1 MKRKVA
7 FFLLLLSLVSA
18 CKEEEK
24 PEQEAFIF
32 GQWNFRCTGNC
43 IQIYKYVGGKLY
55 VDNMN
60 SFREAPVI
68 TYSKTPKDAKY
79 ALIAKELEQAFPKDY
94 LLPRGLTFIAC
105 PVCVEE
111 GGYYLAYERESEI
124 IWWQV
129 GKIPELW
136 PEEIRPFMEKL
147 VQTIPKLPEE

>member
-1 MKRKVA
+1 MKRKA
-7 FFLLLLSLVSA
+7 IYFLLLFTLLGG

-32 GQWNFRCTGNC
+32 GQWNFRCQGNC

-55 VDNMN
+55 VDNLN

-68 TYSKTPKDAKY
+68 TYSPTPLDAKY
-79 ALIAKELEQAFPKDY
+79 APLAASLESSFPKDY
-94 LLPRGLTFIAC
+94 LMPRGLTLIAC
-105 PVCVEE
+105 PLCVEE
-111 GGYYLAYERESEI
+111 GGYYLAFEREAEI

-147 VQTIPKLPEE
+147 VQTIPQLPEQ

>member
-1 MKRKVA
+1 MKRKA
-7 FFLLLLSLVSA
+7 IYFLLLFTLLGG

-32 GQWNFRCTGNC
+32 GQWNFRCQGNC
-43 IQIYKYVGGKLY
+43 IQIYKYLGGKLY

-68 TYSKTPKDAKY
+68 TYSPTPLDAKY
-79 ALIAKELEQAFPKDY
+79 APLAASLESSFPKDY
-94 LLPRGLTFIAC
+94 MMPRGLSLVAC
-105 PVCVEE
+105 PLCVEE
-111 GGYYLAYERESEI
+111 GGYYLAFERESEI

-147 VQTIPKLPEE
+147 VQTIPQLPEQ

>member
-1 MKRKVA
+1 MRYKSV
-7 FFLLLLSLVSA
+7 FFLLLLFSLTT

-43 IQIYKYVGGKLY
+43 IQIYKLIGGKLY

-60 SFREAPVI
+60 SFREAPII
-68 TYSKTPKDAKY
+68 TYSKTAKEEKY
-79 ALIAKELEQAFPKDY
+79 AVIAKELEQAFPKDY
-94 LLPRGLTFIAC
+94 MMPRGLSLIAC

-111 GGYYLAYERESEI
+111 GGYYLAFERESEI

-129 GKIPELW
+129 GNIPELW
-136 PEEIRPFMEKL
+136 PEEIRPFMQKL
-147 VQTIPKLPEE
+147 VQTIPLLPEE

>member
-1 MKRKVA
+1 MKQKA
-7 FFLLLLSLVSA
+7 IYFLLLFTLLGG

-32 GQWNFRCTGNC
+32 GQWNFRCQGNC

-55 VDNMN
+55 VDNLN

-68 TYSKTPKDAKY
+68 TYSPTPLDAKY
-79 ALIAKELEQAFPKDY
+79 APLAASLESSFPKDY
-94 LLPRGLTFIAC
+94 LMPRGLTLIAC
-105 PVCVEE
+105 PLCVEE
-111 GGYYLAYERESEI
+111 GGYYLAFEREAEI

-147 VQTIPKLPEE
+147 VQTIPQLPEQ